1 MVDNINNQAH
11 KLIQETSKIL
21 YELYVQIGELI
32 VDSKKS
38 KSDMVSNIKVL
49 LSSAR
54 NHDGAGMMEQQYDNW
69 KLFLKI
75 MKNYAIIGDIEKSH
89 E

>member
-11 KLIQETSKIL
+11 KLVQETTKVL
-21 YELYVQIGELI
+21 YELYLQIGELI
-32 VDSKKS
+32 LDAKKS

-49 LSSAR
+49 LTSAR
-54 NHDGAGMMEQQYDNW
+54 NHDGAGMIEQQYENW

-75 MKNYAIIGDIEKSH
+75 MKNYAIIGDIEKGH